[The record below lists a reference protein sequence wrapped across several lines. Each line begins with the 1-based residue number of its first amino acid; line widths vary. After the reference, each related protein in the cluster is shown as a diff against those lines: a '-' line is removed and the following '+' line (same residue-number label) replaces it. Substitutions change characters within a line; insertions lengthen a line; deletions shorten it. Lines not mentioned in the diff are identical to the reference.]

1 MESFNVRPEDV
12 KRFVSDS
19 LVKVGAT
26 VGNAKTVADV
36 LTAADLRGHYSHG
49 LNRLGSLS
57 LRCVIQ
63 CSPSFE
69 S

>member
-26 VGNAKTVADV
+26 VSNAKTVADV
-36 LTAADLRGHYSHG
+36 HSTSLGWYVPLSYTHCTAILRVTYKGA
-49 LNRLGSLS
+49 
-57 LRCVIQ
+57 VQ
-63 CSPSFE
+63 
-69 S
+69 